1 MCGSLLC
8 SEGTFFFFLIL
19 LWNEGPFASKPNIEN
34 TALFIWRISV
44 GPSFQNHYFIPSK
57 LRDMH
62 SENTLVIT
70 SVCLRTV
77 NRKSMDLRQKCNDGE
92 VDLSAKPPSHSPASV
107 SLRLC
112 FSPLRWGD
120 WLSSSS
126 PCPLFGCPHRLS
138 CDIVCTV
145 VLPVCLP
152 LFENIGGEVS
162 GGSASSRSGKLP
174 FPTSTQIWL

>member
-19 LWNEGPFASKPNIEN
+19 LWNEGPFASKPNIENGQTN

-77 NRKSMDLRQKCNDGE
+77 NRKSMDLRQKCKDGE
-92 VDLSAKPPSHSPASV
+92 VYLSAKPPSHSPAS
-107 SLRLC
+107 R
-112 FSPLRWGD
+112 FSP
-120 WLSSSS
+120 S
-126 PCPLFGCPHRLS
+126 LFLAFALGGLTR
-138 CDIVCTV
+138 
-145 VLPVCLP
+145 LP
-152 LFENIGGEVS
+152 LPARFLTVHT
-162 GGSASSRSGKLP
+162 GSAVMSFALLSFPSAFP
-174 FPTSTQIWL
+174 FLKI

>member
-1 MCGSLLC
+1 MRGSLLC
-8 SEGTFFFFLIL
+8 SEGTFFFFLVL
-19 LWNEGPFASKPNIEN
+19 LWNEGPSASKPNIEN

-92 VDLSAKPPSHSPASV
+92 VYLSAKPPSHSPAS
-107 SLRLC
+107 R
-112 FSPLRWGD
+112 FSPSLFLAFALGGLTVVFLSLPTF
-120 WLSSSS
+120 WLSTQAQLWYRLHCCPSRLPS
-126 PCPLFGCPHRLS
+126 PFWKYRWWSIRWLS
-138 CDIVCTV
+138 
-145 VLPVCLP
+145 
-152 LFENIGGEVS
+152 F
-162 GGSASSRSGKLP
+162 
-174 FPTSTQIWL
+174 F